1 LHPSYAVFHED
12 DKSMSNLWT
21 PYCDNF
27 SDFYQSYI
35 DDQIRFAGNHGIIA
49 KPEMPPKNSFM
60 IGMLPWITF
69 THYSPIPFATI
80 ENYFL
85 VLQAGKFLDKEGKK
99 MMPLSIMV
107 YHAVA
112 GWL

>member
-1 LHPSYAVFHED
+1 
-12 DKSMSNLWT
+12 
-21 PYCDNF
+21 
-27 SDFYQSYI
+27 
-35 DDQIRFAGNHGIIA
+35 
-49 KPEMPPKNSFM
+49 M

-80 ENYFL
+80 KNYFP

-112 GWL
+112 DGYHVSLFLEKFQNAMSTPHLWMN